1 MLLCKTLETI
11 RVIAGT
17 VNNFISIIEFQAF
30 SLRFMRLRKDDT
42 IFHEMKF
49 LKQHLLAFLVFIPS
63 VS

>member
-1 MLLCKTLETI
+1 MEVEMLLCKTLETI

-42 IFHEMKF
+42 
-49 LKQHLLAFLVFIPS
+49 
-63 VS
+63 

>member
-17 VNNFISIIEFQAF
+17 VNNFITTIKFQAF
-30 SLRFMRLRKDDT
+30 RAEERRHT

-49 LKQHLLAFLVFIPS
+49 LKQHLLAFVVFIPS

>member
-17 VNNFISIIEFQAF
+17 VNNFITVIEFQSSVYEAEE
-30 SLRFMRLRKDDT
+30 RRHI